1 MKRYLILTVTAGEGH
16 NSISKSIA
24 NKLQENPENEVK
36 LLDIFKTYGRPSKPV
51 FINDGYIYACKYA
64 LTLYNMFFKM
74 FQNAEPEKRNTSA
87 VQTLV
92 TYETPQLLKDIYEY
106 KPDVIICSHFYCG
119 IMITNLRKMY
129 EIPAQTISIL
139 FDYTVHPFWECAI
152 GVDYLI
158 TPSETLHPIL
168 EYKGYKPEQLVPL
181 GIPVRQE
188 FSEEIPKDVARK
200 ELGIDQDMFTVMV
213 MLGGGGFG
221 GTEKIV
227 KKLLKCKNPVQLIVI
242 NGRDEQSKKR
252 IDLIAENNKTNH
264 KIVSLGFVG
273 NVPTIMSAADV
284 IVGKCGGVT
293 VNESMNKRKVLIL
306 PTLLAQQEFDNM
318 VFLSNNKS
326 TIIYDDKYS
335 KLPDVVDRLIDD
347 PKVLEFYAKN
357 IDKIRQPNALAD
369 ICKFCQSFENV
380 QYKNIEDITK
390 KDYPKIRRQIRK
402 INTKEQI
409 AEIKEKNEKLKQ
421 EKKTERQVLKDAKQE
436 LKEIKE
442 SKKQTKAKTSKSK
455 TSKSKTPV
463 VRSLKAVRKNKK

>member
-36 LLDIFKTYGRPSKPV
+36 LLDIFKTYGRPTKPLL
-51 FINDGYIYACKYA
+51 INDGYIYACKYA
-64 LTLYNMFFKM
+64 MTIYNMCFKM
-74 FQNAEPEKRNTSA
+74 LQKTEPEKRNTSA
-87 VQTLV
+87 AQSLV

-129 EIPAQTISIL
+129 EIPAKTISIL
-139 FDYTVHPFWECAI
+139 FDYTVHPFWESAI

-158 TPSETLHPIL
+158 TPSTTLHPIL
-168 EYKGYKPEQLVPL
+168 EYKGYKSDQLVPL

-188 FSEEIPKDVARK
+188 FSEEMSKEAART
-200 ELGIDQDMFTVMV
+200 ELGIDTNMFTVMV

-227 KKLLKCKNPVQLIVI
+227 KKLLKCKNPIQIVVI
-242 NGRDEQSKKR
+242 NGRDEQSKKKV
-252 IDLIAENNKTNH
+252 DSLIESKQTIH
-264 KIVSLGFVG
+264 KVVNLGFVN

-293 VNESMNKRKVLIL
+293 VNESMNKRRVLIL

-335 KLPDVVDRLIDD
+335 KLQDVVDRLILE
-347 PKVLEFYAKN
+347 PQILEFYTSN
-357 IDKIRQPNALAD
+357 IDKIRQPNALKD
-369 ICKFCQSFENV
+369 ICEFCQSFENV

-390 KDYPKIRRQIRK
+390 KDFPKIRRRIRR
-402 INTKEQI
+402 INTKEQ
-409 AEIKEKNEKLKQ
+409 ASEIKEKNKRVRSEKQ
-421 EKKTERQVLKDAKQE
+421 NEKQVLKEARQE
-436 LKEIKE
+436 LKDIKSAKKQQKNSTPVRSMREIKH
-442 SKKQTKAKTSKSK
+442 KK
-455 TSKSKTPV
+455 
-463 VRSLKAVRKNKK
+463 